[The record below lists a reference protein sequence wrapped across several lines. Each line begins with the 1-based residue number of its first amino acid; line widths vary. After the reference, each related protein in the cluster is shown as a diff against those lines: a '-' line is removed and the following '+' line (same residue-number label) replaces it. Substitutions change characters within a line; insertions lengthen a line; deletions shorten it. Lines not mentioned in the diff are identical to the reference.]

1 MRPALSFAHLNVKL
15 QQLTYRLAGL
25 SAAAAALVIGINRCT
40 LALRPEQR
48 PSDAEFSYVR
58 EIASLNGDWMSQREM
73 LDHLGKTKR
82 VIAKG
87 YRMCQEFER
96 KGYRGQVD
104 RLEQA
109 LLEKSQDAHD
119 YGMAALNNLCPE
131 LKE

>member
-1 MRPALSFAHLNVKL
+1 MRPEERP
-15 QQLTYRLAGL
+15 TEGELA
-25 SAAAAALVIGINRCT
+25 
-40 LALRPEQR
+40 
-48 PSDAEFSYVR
+48 YVQ
-58 EIASLNGDWMSQREM
+58 EIASLNGDWVSRREM
-73 LDHLGKTKR
+73 LDHLGKTRR

-87 YRMCQEFER
+87 YQMCREFES

-109 LLEKSQDAHD
+109 LLEKSQDVHD